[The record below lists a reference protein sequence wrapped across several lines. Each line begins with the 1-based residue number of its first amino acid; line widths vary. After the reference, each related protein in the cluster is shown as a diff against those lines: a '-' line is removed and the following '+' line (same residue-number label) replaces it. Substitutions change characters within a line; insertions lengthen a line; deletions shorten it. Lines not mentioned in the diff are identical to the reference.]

1 MPLASLLPLG
11 IIMGAIGVCGTLLS
25 VIPYA
30 TRGEVRARTHAR
42 AHARRGH
49 AHAEAAIRGV
59 RRQRCG
65 RHSRHVP
72 CCGSRTS
79 WHCQRL
85 RGLLNWQDRQDRQLW
100 QPWKSWHGCSAGG
113 SSSAAN
119 SSSSLL
125 LSSRAP
131 LHVERGCKSTGPGL
145 PLSHL
150 LLRRARPSGAD
161 REPPVPL
168 CVLRAAQACHQGS
181 MGGGHVRPRRFDQDA
196 VREMTAA
203 SPTHV
208 QSVTARRAFLRTD
221 LLALNSHSDA
231 LSYSCSVSA
240 AAVSCEVT

>member
-1 MPLASLLPLG
+1 MRCPFRRKVRKKGHDRKAQQRRHRMPLASLLPLG

-85 RGLLNWQDRQDRQLW
+85 RSLLNWQDRQDRQLW
-100 QPWKSWHGCSAGG
+100 QPWKSWHGCGAGG
-113 SSSAAN
+113 SRSAAN
-119 SSSSLL
+119 SS
-125 LSSRAP
+125 
-131 LHVERGCKSTGPGL
+131 K
-145 PLSHL
+145 
-150 LLRRARPSGAD
+150 
-161 REPPVPL
+161 
-168 CVLRAAQACHQGS
+168 QQ
-181 MGGGHVRPRRFDQDA
+181 Q
-196 VREMTAA
+196 
-203 SPTHV
+203 
-208 QSVTARRAFLRTD
+208 
-221 LLALNSHSDA
+221 
-231 LSYSCSVSA
+231 
-240 AAVSCEVT
+240 